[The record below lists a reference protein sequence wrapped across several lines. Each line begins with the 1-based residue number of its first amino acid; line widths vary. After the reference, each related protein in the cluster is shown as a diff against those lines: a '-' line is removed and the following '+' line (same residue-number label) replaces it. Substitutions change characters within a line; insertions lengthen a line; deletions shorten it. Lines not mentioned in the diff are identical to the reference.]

1 MPTRPYRQI
10 EPHIGHDVFVDPSAV
25 LIGDVAI
32 GAGSSIWPT
41 TVLRADAKPI
51 RVGTR
56 TNIQDGA
63 IVRVTHASEFHPEG
77 HATWIGS
84 DVTIGHQAVLQGCT
98 IEDNVLI
105 GMGAIIMEDAIVHS
119 HVIVGA
125 GSLVTTGSRL
135 QSDWMYMGS
144 PAQPIREITREER
157 RYNAYLAQYYAELA
171 QQHLED
177 VAEARRRARLGL

>member
-1 MPTRPYRQI
+1 MVSRAYRQI
-10 EPHIGHDVFVDPSAV
+10 DPHLGDNVFVDPSAV

-32 GAGSSIWPT
+32 GDDSSIWPT

-51 RVGTR
+51 RVGRR

-63 IVRVTHASEFHPEG
+63 IVRVTHASEFHPQG
-77 HATWIGS
+77 HATHIGN

-98 IEDNVLI
+98 IEDNVLV

-119 HVIVGA
+119 NAIVGA

-135 QSDWMYMGS
+135 ESEWLYLGS
-144 PAQPIREITREER
+144 PAQAVREITREER
-157 RYNAYLAQYYAELA
+157 RYNAYLAKYYAELA
-171 QQHLED
+171 RQHLD
-177 VAEARRRARLGL
+177 DIAEARRRTRLGL